1 MKLGKIIYFKQRRC
15 RVVLMNKEK
24 KKLKAERL
32 KSFQEFNHLSD
43 DEMALFVYVH
53 KRENVY
59 TIIIVILIIAIL
71 LLLVLM

>member
-1 MKLGKIIYFKQRRC
+1 M
-15 RVVLMNKEK
+15 MNKEK

-32 KSFQEFNHLSD
+32 KSFQKFNHLSD

-59 TIIIVILIIAIL
+59 KVIIVILIIVIL